1 MSTNPNGTSSRQVRF
16 GLALALAALAVPA
29 TGQAQD
35 YDLQKME
42 ISVAQAI
49 DEITTADPGTQRFF
63 DGSFGYAVFP
73 NVGKGGLVVGGAHG
87 NGLAYAE
94 GILVGTAS
102 LKQVTVGLQA
112 GGQSYIQ
119 VIFFEG
125 EEDLQRFTENKLEF
139 SGQASAV
146 AISDGASAD
155 IDYSKGVAVVT
166 KTKGGL
172 MAEASL
178 GGQKFDYKP
187 LGN

>member
-1 MSTNPNGTSSRQVRF
+1 MIFPASMVV
-16 GLALALAALAVPA
+16 AAA
-29 TGQAQD
+29 
-35 YDLQKME
+35 
-42 ISVAQAI
+42 
-49 DEITTADPGTQRFF
+49 
-63 DGSFGYAVFP
+63 
-73 NVGKGGLVVGGAHG
+73 
-87 NGLAYAE
+87 
-94 GILVGTAS
+94 GILIGEST

-125 EEDLQRFTENKLEF
+125 EEDLQRFKDNKLEF

-146 AISDGASAD
+146 AISEGASAD

-178 GGQKFDYKP
+178 GGQKFEFKP
-187 LGN
+187 LGS